1 MSKGSQGSATT
12 TSGPPAYL
20 QPYYS
25 NLASAGANLYQNNA
39 PLYYPGNQVAP
50 FSPLQE
56 QGFGQIQGTASQ
68 PNTIGQTGQG
78 YFNALESG
86 SLLNPATNPSL
97 QGMAQL
103 SDNQIMNNL
112 SSEFAGSGRNI
123 EASAP
128 IQANQMSNVA
138 ANIYGGAYNNTLN
151 NMTGALGQANP
162 LTQQMYMPGQEL
174 LNAGGQI
181 QNQAQNMIGA
191 NQNLYNYY
199 AQLPWTNLSNY
210 MNQVNA
216 MQHGGT
222 QTNTQP
228 YFQNQM
234 GNALGGAATG
244 AALGSAAAGASDG
257 AIGGPMGM
265 AIGGGLGLLAGY
277 FG

>member
-25 NLASAGANLYQNNA
+25 NLAAAGSNLYQNHA

-56 QGFGQIQGTASQ
+56 QGFGQIQGAASQ

-128 IQANQMSNVA
+128 IQANQMANVA
-138 ANIYGGAYNNTLN
+138 SDIYGGAYNNTLN

-191 NQNLYNYY
+191 NQNAFSYY
-199 AQLPWTNLSNY
+199 QQLPFQQLSGLDSLLTGVPGSQQTTPYYTN
-210 MNQVNA
+210 NA
-216 MQHGGT
+216 AGMLGGAASGAT
-222 QTNTQP
+222 IGSAFGPWGTAL
-228 YFQNQM
+228 
-234 GNALGGAATG
+234 GALGGAI
-244 AALGSAAAGASDG
+244 LG
-257 AIGGPMGM
+257 
-265 AIGGGLGLLAGY
+265 Y
-277 FG
+277 

>member
-25 NLASAGANLYQNNA
+25 NLASAGSNLYQNNA

-56 QGFGQIQGTASQ
+56 QGFGQIQGAASQ

-112 SSEFAGSGRNI
+112 SSQFAGSGRNI

-128 IQANQMSNVA
+128 IEANQMSNVA

-151 NMTGALGQANP
+151 NMTGALGQAGA
-162 LTQQMYMPGQEL
+162 LTNQMYMPGQEL
-174 LNAGGQI
+174 LNSGGQI

-191 NQNLYNYY
+191 NQNAFSYY
-199 AQLPWTNLSNY
+199 QQLPFQQMSGLDSLLSGIPGNQQTTPYYTN
-210 MNQVNA
+210 NA
-216 MQHGGT
+216 AG
-222 QTNTQP
+222 
-228 YFQNQM
+228 
-234 GNALGGAATG
+234 ALGGAA
-244 AALGSAAAGASDG
+244 AAGSIAAPLMAAGTIS
-257 AIGGPMGM
+257 GPVGWGM
-265 AIGGGLGLLAGY
+265 MGLGALLGY
-277 FG
+277 